1 MRALFSWLATSVM
14 SMFCVHA
21 AFAQEPAALISG
33 DLLTP
38 TTTELTPAGA
48 FKKAPPWRIGVSFSR
63 MTNSWIVQTVK
74 EMHLEAER
82 NPNISEFIFVEADG
96 KPAKQIA
103 DIEDLLA
110 RKVDALLVLPI
121 SEAAAKPLIEKAAN
135 RGIPVITFGAFA
147 SLPSTVQIGAAGTPF
162 GTVGGK
168 FLCEEMKGKGNVWA
182 FRGPA
187 GSDEERLRYEGFKK
201 EADACGLK
209 VSAEVHGDYNYAK
222 SKQLCENLVL
232 SGRPVDGIWFA
243 GAEMTRACLDVF
255 KETGR
260 KLVPVTGEGNNGFL
274 RIWKETG
281 VSAVAPIFSPEIS
294 STWVRAAVE
303 LLEGR
308 QLYKTYFSAPPPIT
322 NANIDDY
329 YRSDLSDAYWVPS
342 GLPEETLKEMFAR

>member
-1 MRALFSWLATSVM
+1 MRILFAWIV
-14 SMFCVHA
+14 A
-21 AFAQEPAALISG
+21 AVVGFSARAVFAQEPVALISG

-38 TTTELTPAGA
+38 TTSDMTPINA

-74 EMHLEAER
+74 EMHLEAAR
-82 NPNISEFIFVEADG
+82 YPQISEFIFVEADG

-110 RKVDALLVLPI
+110 RKVDTLIVLPI
-121 SEAAAKPLIEKAAN
+121 SEAAAKPLIEKARD

-147 SLPSTVQIGAAGTPF
+147 QLPSTVQIGAAGTPF

-168 FLCEEMKGKGNVWA
+168 FLCQEMQGKGNVWA

-187 GSDEERLRYEGFKK
+187 GSDEERLRYEGFRK
-201 EADACGLK
+201 EADACGLTIT
-209 VSAEVHGDYNYAK
+209 AEVHGDYNYAK

-232 SGRPVDGIWFA
+232 SGRSVDGIWFA

-281 VSAVAPIFSPEIS
+281 VKAVAPVFSPEIS
-294 STWVRAAVE
+294 SSWIRAAVA

-308 QLYKTYFSAPPPIT
+308 SLYKTYFSAPPPIT
-322 NANIDDY
+322 EKNIDQY

-342 GLPEETLKEMFAR
+342 GLPDETLKEMFAR